1 MIYLDN
7 SATTKPY
14 KEALHT
20 FMKVNETL
28 YANPSSIHSFGG
40 KADDLIKRSRE
51 QVADLLGVEG
61 SEVFFTSG
69 GTESNNLAV
78 KGTAMQYKNRGR
90 HIITSRI
97 EHPSV
102 KKAVEDLEPF
112 GFSITYVGV
121 DEDGRVDL
129 KEIEDALRDDTI
141 LVSVMHVNNEV
152 GTIQP
157 IREIGELLKE
167 RPKTLFHVDA
177 VQACG
182 KIPLDLH
189 GAGVDLCSLSS
200 HKIHGI
206 KGTGAL
212 YVRSG
217 VRLSPLLSGGEQ
229 EGSLRSGTENT
240 GGIAAF
246 AKALRMHLKEREES
260 LPVMKEIQGFIRDG
274 LSKLPYVT
282 VHTPETSA
290 APHILNFSIEGFKGE
305 VMVHSLDQHGIY
317 LSTTSAC
324 SSRQHKPSET
334 LLAMGV
340 SDMRANSSLRVSLSY
355 HTTMQEAR
363 MFLETLE
370 REIRSLMKT
379 MRRSR

>member
-1 MIYLDN
+1 
-7 SATTKPY
+7 
-14 KEALHT
+14 
-20 FMKVNETL
+20 MKVNETL
-28 YANPSSIHSFGG
+28 YANPSSIHSLGG

-102 KKAVEDLEPF
+102 KKAVEDLEAF
-112 GFSITYVGV
+112 GFRITYVGV
-121 DEDGRVDL
+121 DEDGRVDPR
-129 KEIEDALRDDTI
+129 EIAAALTDDTI
-141 LVSVMHVNNEV
+141 LVSIMHVNNEV

-157 IREIGELLKE
+157 IREIGALLNE

-189 GAGVDLCSLSS
+189 AEGVDMCSLSS

-206 KGTGAL
+206 KGTGVL

-260 LPVMKEIQGFIRDG
+260 LPHMEEIKGYLRKG

-282 VHTPETSA
+282 VHTPEINS

-305 VMVHSLDQHGIY
+305 VMVHSLDRHGIY

-340 SDMRANSSLRVSLSY
+340 SDVRANSSLRVSLSF

-363 MFLETLE
+363 TFLETLE
-370 REIRSLMKT
+370 REIQSLTKT